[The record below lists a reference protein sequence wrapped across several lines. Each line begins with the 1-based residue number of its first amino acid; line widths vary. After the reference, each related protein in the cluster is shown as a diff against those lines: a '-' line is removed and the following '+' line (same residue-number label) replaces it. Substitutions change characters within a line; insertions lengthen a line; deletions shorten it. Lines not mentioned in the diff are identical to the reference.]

1 MRGCSLP
8 GGAARGGPLVMNGAG
23 QRPTTARGEPLPAAG
38 VGPEGRP
45 PPAPPPPV
53 SPLPLGAGAT
63 MPAGAPRVPVG
74 PGLGLLLGSLLGS
87 GPGWRCDAMR
97 AAPLRCQRGRRWSR
111 RCRHV
116 FFFVN
121 RSHLHTTISI
131 HKKKNNNNGIKKK
144 KKRRHRRPAAK
155 GSPRG
160 VRGQARLAEEQRAAG
175 QAGGGGRGL
184 AGPRGAAARRPLT
197 RCCGKAQ
204 LGEVPRARDPLHS

>member
-1 MRGCSLP
+1 
-8 GGAARGGPLVMNGAG
+8 MNGAG

-111 RCRHV
+111 RHV

-131 HKKKNNNNGIKKK
+131 HKKNNNNNGIKKK
-144 KKRRHRRPAAK
+144 KAAAPPTCSPRAPREACGARPAL
-155 GSPRG
+155 PRSSG
-160 VRGQARLAEEQRAAG
+160 RPGKRAAG
-175 QAGGGGRGL
+175 AGGSP
-184 AGPRGAAARRPLT
+184 GPAALPLGAR
-197 RCCGKAQ
+197 
-204 LGEVPRARDPLHS
+204 

>member
-1 MRGCSLP
+1 
-8 GGAARGGPLVMNGAG
+8 MNGAG

-111 RCRHV
+111 RRRHV

-144 KKRRHRRPAAK
+144 KKAAAPPTCSQGLPARR
-155 GSPRG
+155 
-160 VRGQARLAEEQRAAG
+160 
-175 QAGGGGRGL
+175 
-184 AGPRGAAARRPLT
+184 AGPGPPCRGAAGGRASGRRGPGARRAPR
-197 RCCGKAQ
+197 RCRSAPVDAV
-204 LGEVPRARDPLHS
+204 LWESAARGGAAST